1 LRVRWWL
8 TTLFIKISK
17 QIKSGDASPL
27 APLAPPVIQI
37 ISQVRESQTDF
48 HDGKIISTS
57 YCGGSL
63 SKLLQVQAGL
73 ERGGRASAGH
83 LKRLYSSG
91 GGLKS
96 SWGLKAGRHAQDF
109 ISSLIRKE

>member
-1 LRVRWWL
+1 MRVRWWL

-63 SKLLQVQAGL
+63 KAPASP
-73 ERGGRASAGH
+73 GRA
-83 LKRLYSSG
+83 
-91 GGLKS
+91 
-96 SWGLKAGRHAQDF
+96 
-109 ISSLIRKE
+109 